1 MSYENP
7 YAAPVEIAQAP
18 GMTAAPFAAAGEL
31 RIASQGKRFAN
42 LIIDRILTMVLANGA
57 GVVLGMIY
65 GLSVVANGRA
75 LSPDDEFLL
84 NMMGYALGL
93 TVAVGYYILTEA
105 VFQCSVGKL
114 VTGTRVVNES
124 GGRATF
130 GQIIGRSFARLIPFE
145 AFSFLGGNKPVGW
158 HDKLSGTRV
167 IEVR

>member
-18 GMTAAPFAAAGEL
+18 VVTAAPEVMTGQL

-57 GVVLGMIY
+57 GFVLGLAY
-65 GLSVVANGRA
+65 GLSVAANGRG
-75 LSPDDEFLL
+75 LSQDDELL
-84 NMMGYALGL
+84 LTILGYVLGF
-93 TVAVGYYILTEA
+93 TIAIGYYILTEA
-105 VFQCSVGKL
+105 VFQCSIGKL
-114 VTGTRVVNES
+114 VTGTRVVNEF
-124 GGRATF
+124 GQRATF